1 MTEQKG
7 RQIMKELYVTITG
20 SKHYYGQAPFK
31 VGRKIKCVK
40 EPDNPYDAE
49 AIRATMKHIG
59 TVGYLANS
67 PYTTA
72 VGTKSAG
79 AIGHKVKKKFTVEV
93 MFIAGAHIICRVV
106 DGRKEKK
113 QKVVPSGTEVAL
125 ENENQDMAEND
136 GGTEW
141 DVIHF

>member
-1 MTEQKG
+1 
-7 RQIMKELYVTITG
+7 MKELYVTITG

-113 QKVVPSGTEVAL
+113 QKAVPPGAGAAL
-125 ENENQDMAEND
+125 ENENQDVLEND
-136 GGTEW
+136 GGIIWER
-141 DVIHF
+141 IHF

>member
-1 MTEQKG
+1 
-7 RQIMKELYVTITG
+7 MKELYVTITG
-20 SKHYYGQAPFK
+20 FKHYYGDAPFK

-49 AIRATMKHIG
+49 AIRATMKHVG
-59 TVGYLANS
+59 TVGYIANS

-72 VGTKSAG
+72 IGTRSAG

-93 MFIAGAHIICRVV
+93 MFITGTKIICKVV

-113 QKVVPSGTEVAL
+113 TKAVPAGEAETPMTKNQE
-125 ENENQDMAEND
+125 ENVLD
-136 GGTEW
+136 GGNEW

>member
-1 MTEQKG
+1 MTEQEG
-7 RQIMKELYVTITG
+7 VAYMKELYVTITG
-20 SKHYYGQAPFK
+20 FKHYYGLAPFQ

-72 VGTKSAG
+72 IGTKSAG
-79 AIGHKVKKKFTVEV
+79 AVGHKVKKKFTVEV

-113 QKVVPSGTEVAL
+113 QKEILPIKDIHKEYD
-125 ENENQDMAEND
+125 EQDAVEDN
-136 GGTEW
+136 G
-141 DVIHF
+141 

>member
-1 MTEQKG
+1 
-7 RQIMKELYVTITG
+7 MKELYVTITG
-20 SKHYYGQAPFK
+20 SKHYYGLAPFK

-106 DGRKEKK
+106 DGRKMKT
-113 QKVVPSGTEVAL
+113 QKAVPQIDDADLG
-125 ENENQDMAEND
+125 
-136 GGTEW
+136 
-141 DVIHF
+141 

>member
-1 MTEQKG
+1 
-7 RQIMKELYVTITG
+7 MKELYVTITG

-113 QKVVPSGTEVAL
+113 QKVVPSIDDADLGYDDQE
-125 ENENQDMAEND
+125 MMGKD
-136 GGTEW
+136 GGKEW

>member
-1 MTEQKG
+1 
-7 RQIMKELYVTITG
+7 MKELYVTITG
-20 SKHYYGQAPFK
+20 FNQYYGQTPFQ

-40 EPDNPYDAE
+40 EPDNPYDTE

-59 TVGYLANS
+59 TVGYIANS

-72 VGTKSAG
+72 IGTRSAG

-93 MFIAGAHIICRVV
+93 MFITGTKVICKVV

-113 QKVVPSGTEVAL
+113 MKAVLVGEVETL
-125 ENENQDMAEND
+125 VMKNQEENMLD
-136 GGTEW
+136 GGKEW
-141 DVIHF
+141 EGIPFY

>member
-1 MTEQKG
+1 
-7 RQIMKELYVTITG
+7 MKELYVTITG
-20 SKHYYGQAPFK
+20 FRPSSGQTPFQ

-93 MFIAGAHIICRVV
+93 MFIAGAYIICKVI
-106 DGRKEKK
+106 DGRKMKK
-113 QKVVPSGTEVAL
+113 QKTVPPIVEVDT
-125 ENENQDMAEND
+125 ENENQDVLE
-136 GGTEW
+136 E
-141 DVIHF
+141 

>member
-1 MTEQKG
+1 
-7 RQIMKELYVTITG
+7 MKELYVTITG
-20 SKHYYGQAPFK
+20 FKYYYGQTPFK

-93 MFIAGAHIICRVV
+93 MFIAGSHIICRVV

-113 QKVVPSGTEVAL
+113 QKAVPSVTEDAL
-125 ENENQDMAEND
+125 ENKNQDMSEK
-136 GGTEW
+136 
-141 DVIHF
+141 

>member
-1 MTEQKG
+1 
-7 RQIMKELYVTITG
+7 MKELYVTITG
-20 SKHYYGQAPFK
+20 FKHYYGQTPFQ

-79 AIGHKVKKKFTVEV
+79 AIGNKVKKKFTVEV
-93 MFIAGAHIICRVV
+93 IFIAGAYIICKVV
-106 DGRKEKK
+106 DGRKMKK
-113 QKVVPSGTEVAL
+113 QKVVPPIIEVDTK
-125 ENENQDMAEND
+125 NENQDMSE
-136 GGTEW
+136 E
-141 DVIHF
+141 

>member
-1 MTEQKG
+1 
-7 RQIMKELYVTITG
+7 MKELYVTITG
-20 SKHYYGQAPFK
+20 MKHYYGEAPFK
-31 VGRKIKCVK
+31 VGKKIKCVK
-40 EPDNPYDAE
+40 EPDNPFDTE

-67 PYTTA
+67 PYTT
-72 VGTKSAG
+72 VTGTKSAG

-93 MFIAGAHIICRVV
+93 MFITGTHVIGRVV

-113 QKVVPSGTEVAL
+113 Q
-125 ENENQDMAEND
+125 D

>member
-1 MTEQKG
+1 
-7 RQIMKELYVTITG
+7 MKELYVTITG
-20 SKHYYGQAPFK
+20 FMHYYGLAPFQ

-40 EPDNPYDAE
+40 EPDNPYDTE

-72 VGTKSAG
+72 IGTKSAG
-79 AIGHKVKKKFTVEV
+79 AVGHKVKKKFTVEV

-106 DGRKEKK
+106 DGRKMKK
-113 QKVVPSGTEVAL
+113 QKVVPLVIECDL
-125 ENENQDMAEND
+125 ECENQNVLEND
-136 GGTEW
+136 GGKEW
-141 DVIHF
+141 DVTDF

>member
-1 MTEQKG
+1 
-7 RQIMKELYVTITG
+7 MKELYVTITG
-20 SKHYYGQAPFK
+20 MKHYYGEAPFK
-31 VGRKIKCVK
+31 VGKKIKCVK
-40 EPDNPYDAE
+40 EPDNPYDSE

-67 PYTTA
+67 PYTT
-72 VGTKSAG
+72 VTGTRSAG

-93 MFIAGAHIICRVV
+93 MFITGTHVIGRVV

-113 QKVVPSGTEVAL
+113 QKLTPPTIKFDMY
-125 ENENQDMAEND
+125 NENQDVMKPD
-136 GGTEW
+136 GGIEW

>member
-1 MTEQKG
+1 MEQKG
-7 RQIMKELYVTITG
+7 EACMKELYVTITG
-20 SKHYYGQAPFK
+20 FKHYYGQAPFQ

-67 PYTTA
+67 PYTTE

-93 MFIAGAHIICRVV
+93 MFIAGAYIICKVV
-106 DGRKEKK
+106 DGRKMKK
-113 QKVVPSGTEVAL
+113 QKAVPPIIEVDT
-125 ENENQDMAEND
+125 ENENQDMSE
-136 GGTEW
+136 E
-141 DVIHF
+141 

>member
-1 MTEQKG
+1 
-7 RQIMKELYVTITG
+7 MKELYVTITG
-20 SKHYYGQAPFK
+20 FRHYYGQTPFQ

-40 EPDNPYDAE
+40 EPENPHDME

-59 TVGYLANS
+59 TVGYIANS

-72 VGTKSAG
+72 IGTKSAG

-93 MFIAGAHIICRVV
+93 MFITGAHIICRVV

-113 QKVVPSGTEVAL
+113 QKEILLGTEVAL
-125 ENENQDMAEND
+125 EEENHNELEK
-136 GGTEW
+136 
-141 DVIHF
+141 

>member
-1 MTEQKG
+1 
-7 RQIMKELYVTITG
+7 MKEFYVTITG
-20 SKHYYGQAPFK
+20 SKHYYGLAPFK

-93 MFIAGAHIICRVV
+93 MFIAGAYIICKVV
-106 DGRKEKK
+106 DGRKMKK
-113 QKVVPSGTEVAL
+113 QKAVPPIIEVETEY
-125 ENENQDMAEND
+125 ENQDMSEK
-136 GGTEW
+136 
-141 DVIHF
+141 

>member
-1 MTEQKG
+1 
-7 RQIMKELYVTITG
+7 MKELYVTITG
-20 SKHYYGQAPFK
+20 FKHYYGLAPFQ

-40 EPDNPYDAE
+40 EPDNPHDAE

-59 TVGYLANS
+59 TVGYIANS

-72 VGTKSAG
+72 IGTKSAG
-79 AIGHKVKKKFTVEV
+79 AVGHKVKKKFTVEV
-93 MFIAGAHIICRVV
+93 MFIAGAYIICRVV

-113 QKVVPSGTEVAL
+113 QKEILPIIDIHTEYD
-125 ENENQDMAEND
+125 EQDAVEHD
-136 GGTEW
+136 GGSEW

>member
-1 MTEQKG
+1 
-7 RQIMKELYVTITG
+7 MKELYVTITG